1 VLALAK
7 QRLVG
12 DRVSLDSLLCGDNA
26 ALLDELYQSW
36 LDDPA
41 SVDADWAALFE
52 DQVLEPG
59 ARTRVPE
66 YRPPSIFE
74 GGRGPAA
81 SAVRTDPSAA
91 ARQASVAQM
100 INAYRVRGHLIADI
114 DPLKRRD
121 RTKHPELTLAYW
133 GLSEDDLDAPVLS
146 DPLYGEPRVSTL
158 RSILARL
165 EKAYCSSFGVEY
177 MNIDQLDQK
186 LWLAK
191 RLETLQDQG
200 ALLTH
205 DEQIR
210 VLEKLADA
218 ENFERLIHTKF
229 PGTKRFSLEGGETLI
244 PLLDTLVEDASEA
257 GVLEI
262 ILGMAHR
269 GRLNTLVNVMG
280 KPAAMILDE
289 FAHVEQDFDGSG
301 DVKYHLGY
309 GANRVTRRGH
319 KVHLNLAFNPSHLE
333 AVDPVVE
340 GRVRAKQDRSVV
352 HDGTDP
358 AEVGRLCMPLLIHG
372 DAAFAG
378 QGLVAEVLQMSDLE
392 AFDTGGTLHVIVN
405 NQIGF
410 TTGPKE
416 ARSTPYASGIARML
430 GVPIFH
436 VNGEDPEAV
445 LAVAR
450 IAVEWR
456 QRFGRDVVID
466 MLCFRK
472 YGHNEGDEPSF
483 TQPKLYELIR
493 KHPSPR
499 EAYAR
504 FLVSKGSLSQEEVD
518 TIVND
523 SRARLID
530 SNVQDGHDAYVGDP
544 NNPMGQLWRRYTRF
558 DEPEPDT
565 GFPMDRLVPLLEKAH
580 TLPEDFGAHRK
591 IKRLMQQR
599 LAIVRGKQPVDWA
612 VAEAA
617 AYATICVEGL
627 RVRLSG
633 QDCGRG
639 TFSHRHAALTEAD
652 VEHCRDYLP
661 LAHLSP
667 DQAPFEV
674 WDSLLSE
681 AGVLGFE
688 FGYSMDYPDALVL
701 WEAQFGDFAN
711 GAQVIIDQFITAT
724 EQKWNRFSGLV
735 MLLPHGYEGQGPE
748 HSSARIERYL
758 MLAAE
763 DNICL
768 ANCTT
773 PANFF
778 HLLRRQALRSY
789 RRPLIVF
796 TPKSLLRHPECV
808 STMEDLATGSF
819 QPVFGETDEVE
830 DVRRVVLCQGKL
842 YYELRQARRDRAQ
855 RDVALIRVDELYPF
869 PAERIAEEVARYP
882 GAEVVWCQEEPRNM
896 GVWPVYCDWLRELLP
911 ADAQPRYVGRKPT
924 ASPAT
929 GFTSVALREQ
939 AELIEQALSLPQKVV
954 DHG

>member
-1 VLALAK
+1 M
-7 QRLVG
+7 
-12 DRVSLDSLLCGDNA
+12 SLDSLLSGDNA
-26 ALLDELYQSW
+26 ALLDALYQSW
-36 LDDPA
+36 LDDPR
-41 SVDADWAALFE
+41 SVEADWAALFE
-52 DQVLEPG
+52 EQILDPG
-59 ARTRVPE
+59 ADIRVPE

-74 GGRGPAA
+74 GCCSKA
-81 SAVRTDPSAA
+81 STQATVDEAAA

-114 DPLKRRD
+114 DPLERRD
-121 RTKHPELTLAYW
+121 RTKHPELTLANW
-133 GLSEDDLDAPVLS
+133 GLTQDDLDAPVHS
-146 DPLYGEPRVSTL
+146 DPLFGEPRISTL

-165 EKAYCSSFGVEY
+165 ERAYCSSFGVEY
-177 MNIDQLDQK
+177 MNIDELDQK
-186 LWLAK
+186 LWLAR
-191 RLETLQDQG
+191 RLETLQDEG
-200 ALLTH
+200 PLLTH
-205 DEQIR
+205 DEQHR

-244 PLLDTLVEDASEA
+244 PLLDTLVEDAAEA

-262 ILGMAHR
+262 IIGMAHR
-269 GRLNTLVNVMG
+269 GRLNILVNVLG

-289 FAHVEQDFDGSG
+289 FRHVEQGFQGSG

-358 AEVGRLCMPLLIHG
+358 AEVRKLCMPLLIHG

-392 AFDTGGTLHVIVN
+392 AYDTGGTIHVIVN

-445 LAVAR
+445 LAVVR

-456 QRFGRDVVID
+456 QRYHRDVVID
-466 MLCFRK
+466 MYCFRK
-472 YGHNEGDEPSF
+472 HGHNEGDEPSF
-483 TQPKLYELIR
+483 TQPKLYDLIR
-493 KHPSPR
+493 RHPSPR
-499 EAYAR
+499 AAYQR
-504 FLVSKGSLSQEEVD
+504 FLVSKGSLSQEEAD
-518 TIVND
+518 TIVNA
-523 SRARLID
+523 SRDRLD
-530 SNVQDGHDAYVGDP
+530 NSDAQDGHNAYVGDLS
-544 NNPMGQLWRRYTRF
+544 NPMAQLWKRYSRF
-558 DEPEPDT
+558 DQPDPDT
-565 GFPMDRLVPLLEKAH
+565 GIDPDQLRDLLIRAS

-591 IKRLMQQR
+591 VQRLMEQR
-599 LAIVRGKQPVDWA
+599 LRIARGEQPVDWA
-612 VAEAA
+612 VAELA
-617 AYATICVEGL
+617 AYGTLCDAGV
-627 RVRLSG
+627 RVRMSG

-639 TFSHRHAALTEAD
+639 TFSHRHAVLTEAD
-652 VEHCRDYLP
+652 VAHCRDYLP

-667 DQAPFEV
+667 TQAPFQV
-674 WDSLLSE
+674 YDSLLSE
-681 AGVLGFE
+681 FAVLGFE
-688 FGYSMDYPDALVL
+688 FGYSMDYPDALVI

-763 DNICL
+763 DNMCL

-778 HLLRRQALRSY
+778 HLLRRQALRTY

-796 TPKSLLRHPECV
+796 TPKSLLRHTECV
-808 STMEDLATGSF
+808 STLDDLASGSF
-819 QPVFGETDEVE
+819 QPVIGETDPVQ

-842 YYELRQARRDRAQ
+842 YYELRKARRDRGQ
-855 RDVALIRVDELYPF
+855 DDVALIRVDELYPF
-869 PAERIAEEVARYP
+869 PAQRILEEVRRYP

-896 GVWPVYCDWLRELLP
+896 GVWPVYCDWLRALLP
-911 ADAQPRYVGRKPT
+911 ADTQPRYVGRKPT

-929 GFTSVALREQ
+929 GFTSVAIREQ
-939 AELIEQALSLPQKVV
+939 ADLIELALTLNPPDQVV